1 MNLTSY
7 IKNFD
12 RDELNH
18 LFDKLTCATKVD
30 TPLWSGTVY
39 IGARPLYVE
48 CHIKYLADKI
58 ENYFVNVLPGVHV
71 EGAYELYIL
80 NRGVREFVNPPDP
93 FDIKV
98 VFSDSNMYRKP
109 DLIMNDICLFM
120 ARDKV
125 SIMSLTND
133 ESSFFYL
140 GENHILMRVFY
151 HVFNDDDFAVLHGG
165 CVGYNG
171 DGVLISGLSG
181 YGKSTLSAHCL
192 SMGAQFIGDDR
203 IGVHLSNGIPVANP
217 IYKTLSLGN
226 NIPEN
231 IKITGSVR
239 QWYSTKD
246 TLFLEKK
253 QISNNVKIRAVLEP
267 VRCPGGVCR
276 LEKCRP
282 GPILTRL
289 CTDFSK
295 LSVLTSSKNP
305 VADYNHIFNLL
316 GDCEFYKLYLSDSIP
331 DNAATIMS
339 FLTKGAN

>member
-1 MNLTSY
+1 MNLTKY
-7 IKNFD
+7 IINFGQD
-12 RDELNH
+12 QLNH
-18 LFDKLTCATKVD
+18 LYDKLTCATKVGS
-30 TPLWSGTVY
+30 PLWAGTIY

-71 EGAYELYIL
+71 ENAHELYIL
-80 NRGVREFVNPPDP
+80 NNGVHEFINPPEP
-93 FDIKV
+93 YNISV
-98 VFSDSNMYRKP
+98 IFSDNNICRKP
-109 DLIMNDICLFM
+109 DLVMNDVCLFM
-120 ARDKV
+120 ARGKV
-125 SIMSLTND
+125 SIMSLAND
-133 ESSFFYL
+133 KSSFFYL

-151 HVFNDDDFAVLHGG
+151 HVFDDDDFAVLHGG

-171 DGVLISGLSG
+171 NGVLISGLSG

-203 IGVHLSNGIPVANP
+203 IGVHLSNGIPMANP
-217 IYKTLSLGN
+217 IYTTLSLGN

-231 IKITGSVR
+231 IKPIGSVR

-246 TLFLEKK
+246 TLFLDKT
-253 QISNNVKIRAVLEP
+253 QFSNNIKIRAVLEP
-267 VRCPGGVCR
+267 VRGSGAFCK
-276 LEKCRP
+276 LEKSAP

-295 LSVLTSSKNP
+295 LSLLTPSKNP
-305 VADYNHIFNLL
+305 LADYKHIFNLL
-316 GDCEFYKLYLSDSIP
+316 GHCEFYKLYLSDSIP

-339 FLTKGAN
+339 FLTKGAE